1 MFQMIRSASFLCA
14 ASFGIATLGVGIRPI
29 SAARNYK
36 LTGQKHIANPPN
48 SSSKAAVDDTPSSFV
63 SASVRRTGTR
73 QSKQP
78 ENLADNIT
86 SDRRLLRG
94 AAVGLVD
101 VRDVEVRDDEDP
113 SDDDAGDDQTLLT
126 LGRIEQSVDDDLAKS
141 DRLLKRT
148 KSIKEQV
155 SWIKKLLAAC
165 VIVLLGGVMYF
176 CCGRSNKPASSN
188 AASSNAASSNAAS
201 SNAGSSAAGASP
213 HGSKGNR
220 GKSRG
225 ASSKGRKKR

>member
-48 SSSKAAVDDTPSSFV
+48 SSSQAAVDDTPSSFV
-63 SASVRRTGTR
+63 SPSVSGSVRRTGTR

-94 AAVGLVD
+94 AALLSLID
-101 VRDVEVRDDEDP
+101 EPADD
-113 SDDDAGDDQTLLT
+113 
-126 LGRIEQSVDDDLAKS
+126 
-141 DRLLKRT
+141 
-148 KSIKEQV
+148 
-155 SWIKKLLAAC
+155 
-165 VIVLLGGVMYF
+165 
-176 CCGRSNKPASSN
+176 
-188 AASSNAASSNAAS
+188 
-201 SNAGSSAAGASP
+201 
-213 HGSKGNR
+213 
-220 GKSRG
+220 
-225 ASSKGRKKR
+225 